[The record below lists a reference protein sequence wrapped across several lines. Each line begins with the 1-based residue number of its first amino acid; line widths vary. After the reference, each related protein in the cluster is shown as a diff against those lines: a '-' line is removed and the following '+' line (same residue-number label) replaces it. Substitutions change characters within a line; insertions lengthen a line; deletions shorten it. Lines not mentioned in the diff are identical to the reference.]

1 MEQKST
7 DAKSSWWKTDHL
19 HPGDDQGVVPDPVL
33 ALDAAP
39 GVPDPDLP
47 GPAAVHAASPA
58 LDHAL
63 GLVPA
68 SPAVAVPV

>member
-7 DAKSSWWKTDHL
+7 DARSSWWKTEHL
-19 HPGDDQGVVPDPVL
+19 HPGDDQGVVPDPVP

-47 GPAAVHAASPA
+47 GPEAAHAASPVP
-58 LDHAL
+58 DPAL
-63 GLVPA
+63 GPVPA